1 MMKNY
6 HSFLSFSTE
15 EQAALPGIIV
25 PQGLYEP
32 TVPNFSPLPSVRF
45 QIGGQFGLRLQ
56 DVFTGQLAGLRDSAG
71 TAMLSSPGNMITLR
85 LYVSMPHTYQSTFF
99 HALTQWPGYNM
110 VSRSI
115 FLLNAM
121 GTPSVVTRD
130 ALAKRTA
137 AAIREL
143 HTVRISFQTRF
154 LSLSWHS

>member
-25 PQGLYEP
+25 PQGVYEP
-32 TVPNFSPLPSVRF
+32 TVSNFSPLPPVRF

-85 LYVSMPHTYQSTFF
+85 LYVSRLRTHRRQS

-115 FLLNAM
+115 FLLNSM
-121 GTPSVVTRD
+121 GTPSIVTRD

-154 LSLSWHS
+154 LSLS